1 MSTTRTESTGLFR
14 HARELAR
21 RARTL
26 ESEPTIE
33 AVMGAALHGEGGVVL
48 VAGEPRG
55 ASLDALA
62 GACDAR
68 GWQAFVAV
76 GAVDGA
82 VRVAERLRRGVIV
95 EHTVAELL
103 RTLPVKPCVALVFG
117 EDASRVWA
125 DLASLAG
132 AMPDGSLAVV
142 VGLARGGTM
151 PEGAHWRAMGAGDG
165 VLMLERR
172 ISRAGVLPVR
182 LEDEA
187 YGLLGDLT
195 RTALAEGPTPAQPST
210 MRTPAVVSPTG
221 LGSPRTRQSLVRAVV
236 RAREA
241 LAPRRENRRLQ
252 GLSRW
257 PWIVPE
263 AAPLPATMPDGSPW
277 PKITVVTPT
286 YNQGHFIEETILSII
301 HQGYPNL
308 EHILMDGK
316 STDHTMEV
324 VDSYRDHFAVI
335 VSEKDKG
342 QSDAINK
349 GFERATG
356 ELLTWI
362 NSDDMLT
369 PGALAAAAIAFKT
382 SGADFINGV
391 SQVFREGALV
401 HQCITS
407 CPEGPMPLMDMLD
420 LENCWLTGQFWWQPD
435 CFFSKALWD
444 KAGGHVRV
452 DWYYSMDYELWL
464 RMAQAGARVHSIG
477 RPICWYRTHAD
488 QKTSE
493 GEGSG
498 FRGELPKVVID
509 HCEKHD
515 ITLEQREKE
524 VVKGRL
530 RVVFFND
537 VGFEYGAGIAQRRLA
552 EAFAS
557 AGHDVRVLAATHPE
571 PVRENPTLS
580 AGDVLAAIDA
590 HEPDLVV
597 IGNVHGADITPDVLS
612 AVAAKHETVFFM
624 HDAWLLTGRETYFG
638 DNEDFLTG
646 AVGPTSLLAGYPAI
660 DEKAIRPAWEAKRRF
675 MTGSE
680 RLTIMA
686 NSQWLADRATAALS
700 KLGPVIGASEQAAAF
715 DLGHRP
721 PVHAVRYGLDL
732 EAFKPR
738 NKAACRDALGLPQD
752 DFIIMASA
760 CSLDDDRKGIAHL
773 AAALE
778 MLELPD
784 AMVVGVGY
792 MPPNAK
798 PPIEN
803 MRAMG
808 YMRDARQLAMLYS
821 ACDIFVAPSTDEAFG
836 QVFIEAAAC
845 GTPSVGFPVGGVPEA
860 ITHGVTGLVARE
872 LTAESLADAIDTLYR
887 DAGYRRDL
895 GRWARI
901 HAENEWSLWTS
912 YQRLHAALAQS
923 GAGKR
928 IGLSRKIDYTRPAP
942 MPQSA
947 SLVRPMHPAYEPRHG
962 FEYWEGPNPEQNLGR
977 FRWLRGSN
985 AAAVLYPSKAGPA
998 TLAITCRNIL
1008 QDQRLRIVLNG
1019 ELVCEVGVPVT
1030 ALRTDHAITV
1040 PVRVNA
1046 GANHLQLHMWK
1057 WTLGEGRPLSLLL
1070 TDLRLIED

>member
-1 MSTTRTESTGLFR
+1 MSTTRTDSTGLLR
-14 HARELAR
+14 HAREAAE
-21 RARTL
+21 RAHALGTN
-26 ESEPTIE
+26 PNVQKAI
-33 AVMGAALHGEGGVVL
+33 GAALHGDGGVAL
-48 VAGEPRG
+48 VAGEPTG
-55 ASLDALA
+55 VALDALA
-62 GACDAR
+62 GACDER
-68 GWQAFVAV
+68 SWQVYVAT
-76 GAVDGA
+76 GAIDGA
-82 VRVAERLRRGVIV
+82 ARVAERLRRGVIV

-117 EDASRVWA
+117 TDAQRVSA
-125 DLASLAG
+125 FLASLAG
-132 AMPDGSLAVV
+132 AMPDGSLAIVSGV
-142 VGLARGGTM
+142 EALDHVF
-151 PEGAHWRAMGAGDG
+151 WRVIGSGDG
-165 VLMLERR
+165 LVMLERR
-172 ISRAGVLPVR
+172 SVSAGVLPMR

-195 RTALAEGPTPAQPST
+195 RKALAEGPTPARQAT

-221 LGSPRTRQSLVRAVV
+221 LGSVQTRQALVRAVV
-236 RAREA
+236 RAREE
-241 LAPRRENRRLQ
+241 LSPRRENRRLER
-252 GLSRW
+252 LSRW
-257 PWIVPE
+257 PWVVPDAE
-263 AAPLPATMPDGSPW
+263 PLPPTMPDGSPW

-286 YNQGHFIEETILSII
+286 YNQGHFIEETILSVI

-308 EHILMDGK
+308 EHILMDGN

-324 VDSYRDHFAVI
+324 VGKYRDHFAVI

-369 PGALAAAAIAFKT
+369 PGALAAAAIAYTT

-391 SQVFREGALV
+391 SQVFREGTLV

-407 CPEGPMPLMDMLD
+407 CPDGPMPLMDMLD

-498 FRGELPKVVID
+498 FRGELPKVVED
-509 HCEKHD
+509 HCKKHG
-515 ITLEQREKE
+515 ITLEKRGKE
-524 VVKGRL
+524 VVKSRL

-571 PVRENPTLS
+571 PVRERPVVS
-580 AGDVLAAIDA
+580 AGDALAAIDA

-597 IGNVHGADITPDVLS
+597 IGNVHGADVSPDVLS
-612 AVAAKHETVFFM
+612 AIAAKHETVFFM

-646 AVGPTSLLAGYPAI
+646 LVGPTSMEAGYPAMAN
-660 DEKAIRPAWEAKRRF
+660 DAIRPAWEAKRRF
-675 MTGSE
+675 LTGSE
-680 RLTIMA
+680 RLTILT
-686 NSQWLADRATAALS
+686 NSQWLADRATTALS
-700 KLGPVIGASEQAAAF
+700 KLGAVEQTGNDQSPF

-721 PVHAVRYGLDL
+721 PVHAVRYGLNLDAL
-732 EAFKPR
+732 KPR
-738 NKAACRDALGLPQD
+738 DKATCRDILGLPQD

-760 CSLDDDRKGIAHL
+760 CSLDDDRKGIAYL
-773 AAALE
+773 AKALKQ
-778 MLELPD
+778 LNLPD
-784 AMVVGVGY
+784 ATVVGVGY

-798 PPIEN
+798 PPIPN

-808 YMRDARQLAMLYS
+808 YMRDAQQLAMLYS

-872 LTAESLADAIDTLYR
+872 VTAESLAAAIDTLYR
-887 DAGYRRDL
+887 DAGYRRDM
-895 GRWARI
+895 GQWARI

-912 YQRLHAALAQS
+912 YQRLHTALAQS
-923 GAGKR
+923 GAGER
-928 IGLSRKIDYTRPAP
+928 IGLSRKIDFTRPAP
-942 MPQSA
+942 MPQTA
-947 SLVRPMHPAYEPRHG
+947 ALVRPTQPGYEPRHG
-962 FEYWEGPNPEQNLGR
+962 FEYWEGPTPEQNLER

-985 AAAVLYPSKAGPA
+985 AAAVLYPTKAGRA
-998 TLAITCRNIL
+998 TLAITCRNTHPN
-1008 QDQRLRIVLNG
+1008 QKLRIVLNG
-1019 ELVCEVGVPVT
+1019 EPVREVPVPIT
-1030 ALRTDHAITV
+1030 KPRTDHAITV
-1040 PVRVNA
+1040 PVQVNA
-1046 GANHLQLHMWK
+1046 GANHLQLHLWK

>member
-1 MSTTRTESTGLFR
+1 MTTTRTESTGLLR
-14 HARELAR
+14 HAREITAKARELA
-21 RARTL
+21 ANASL
-26 ESEPTIE
+26 SQ
-33 AVMGAALHGEGGVVL
+33 AMSAALHGQGGMAL
-48 VAGEPRG
+48 VAGEPTG
-55 ASLDALA
+55 ATLEALREASDGRQWQVVVAA
-62 GACDAR
+62 GS
-68 GWQAFVAV
+68 
-76 GAVDGA
+76 VDGA
-82 VRVAERLRRGVIV
+82 KRVAERLRRGVVI
-95 EHTVAELL
+95 EHNVAEVL
-103 RTLPVKPCVALVFG
+103 RTLPVKPCVVLVC
-117 EDASRVWA
+117 EKDELSVPSE
-125 DLASLAG
+125 LAVLAT
-132 AMPDGSLAVV
+132 AAADGSLALVCGDAGESNDWRV
-142 VGLARGGTM
+142 ISKG
-151 PEGAHWRAMGAGDG
+151 EG
-165 VLMLERR
+165 VTLLERA
-172 ISRAGVLPVR
+172 SVSAGVLPVR
-182 LEDEA
+182 LDDELF
-187 YGLLGDLT
+187 GLLGDLT
-195 RTALAEGPTPAQPST
+195 RKALEEGPTPAPQAT

-221 LGSPRTRQSLVRAVV
+221 LGSAQTRQALVRAVM

-241 LAPRRENRRLQ
+241 LAPRRENRRLE

-257 PWIVPE
+257 PWVVPDME
-263 AAPLPATMPDGSPW
+263 PLPATMPDGSPW

-324 VDSYRDHFAVI
+324 VDKYRDHFAVI

-369 PGALAAAAIAFKT
+369 PGALAAAAIAYKT
-382 SGADFINGV
+382 SGANFLNGV
-391 SQVFREGALV
+391 AQVFREGKLV

-407 CPEGPMPLMDMLD
+407 CPDGPMPLMDMLD

-435 CFFSKALWD
+435 CFFSKELWD
-444 KAGGHVRV
+444 KAGAHVRV

-464 RMAQAGARVHSIG
+464 RMASAGAKVHSIG

-498 FRGELPKVVID
+498 FRGELPKVVAD
-509 HCEKHD
+509 HCEKHG
-515 ITLEQREKE
+515 ITLEKREKE

-571 PVRENPTLS
+571 PVRENPKIAT
-580 AGDVLAAIDA
+580 ADVLSAIDA
-590 HEPDLVV
+590 HEPDLVI
-597 IGNVHGADITPDVLS
+597 IGNIHGADISPETLS
-612 AVAAKHETVFFM
+612 AIAARHETVFFM

-646 AVGPTSLLAGYPAI
+646 LVGETSVKAGYPAM
-660 DEKAIRPAWEAKRRF
+660 DESAIRPAWEAKRRF

-680 RLTIMA
+680 KLTILT
-686 NSQWLADRATAALS
+686 NSQWLADRANTALS
-700 KLGPVIGASEQAAAF
+700 RLDGMDKPADGQAPF

-721 PVHAVRYGLDL
+721 PVHAVRYGLELD
-732 EAFKPR
+732 AFKPR
-738 NKAACRDALGLPQD
+738 DKATCRDALGLPQD

-760 CSLDDDRKGIAHL
+760 CSLDDGRKGIGHL
-773 AAALE
+773 AKALKQ
-778 MLELPD
+778 LDLPD
-784 AMVVGVGY
+784 ATVVGVGY

-798 PPIEN
+798 PPIPG

-808 YMRDARQLAMLYS
+808 YMRDAQQLAMLYA
-821 ACDIFVAPSTDEAFG
+821 ACDVFVAPSLDEAFG

-872 LTAESLADAIDTLYR
+872 VSAEALAQAIDTLYR
-887 DAGYRRDL
+887 DRQYRRDM
-895 GRWARI
+895 GQWARI
-901 HAENEWSLWTS
+901 HVENEWGLWTS
-912 YQRLHAALAQS
+912 YQRLHTALAQS

-928 IGLSRKIDYTRPAP
+928 IGLSRKIDFTRPAP

-947 SLVRPMHPAYEPRHG
+947 TLVKSTSPAYEPRFG
-962 FEYWEGPNPEQNLGR
+962 FEYWEGPNAEQGLER
-977 FRWLRGSN
+977 FRWIRGGQ
-985 AAAVLYPSKAGPA
+985 AAAVVHASKAGRA
-998 TLAITCRNIL
+998 TLAITCRNTL
-1008 QDQRLRIVLNG
+1008 QGQTLRVMLNG
-1019 ELVCEVGVPVT
+1019 DEVSEQAVPVT
-1030 ALRTDHAITV
+1030 AARTDHAIKL
-1040 PVRVNA
+1040 PVNVNA
-1046 GANHLQLHMWK
+1046 GANHLQLHLWK
-1057 WTLGEGRPLSLLL
+1057 WTQGEGRPLSLML